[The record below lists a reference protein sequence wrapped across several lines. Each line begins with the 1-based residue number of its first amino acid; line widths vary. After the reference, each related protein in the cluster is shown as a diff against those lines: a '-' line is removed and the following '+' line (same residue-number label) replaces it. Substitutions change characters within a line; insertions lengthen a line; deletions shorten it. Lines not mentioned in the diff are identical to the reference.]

1 MLATATAS
9 PADRQP
15 TRAAAARLPAE
26 AIPPSERRC
35 PHCCSDIAREA
46 KKCRVCGEWVV
57 RTSSGAAA
65 ALLRLLGWLWVG
77 LSLLAG
83 AGLWYVG
90 SAVRLWVLVRS
101 VDPAVTP
108 LVLDVILY
116 GLVGM
121 VLLQGLTFGVGLAAI
136 AELVPRRPRWWS

>member
-1 MLATATAS
+1 MLAPAS
-9 PADRQP
+9 LSSADRQP
-15 TRAAAARLPAE
+15 TSAAATRLPADVL
-26 AIPPSERRC
+26 PPLGRRC
-35 PHCCSDIAREA
+35 PHCCADIAREA
-46 KKCRVCGEWVV
+46 KKCRTCGEWVV
-57 RTSSGAAA
+57 HTSSGAAA

-77 LSLLAG
+77 LALFAA

-116 GLVGM
+116 ALVAI
-121 VLLQGLTFGVGLAAI
+121 VLLQGLTFGVGLATL
-136 AELVPRRPRWWS
+136 AELVPRRPRWWA

>member
-15 TRAAAARLPAE
+15 TRAPAARLPAD
-26 AIPPSERRC
+26 AIPPSERCC
-35 PHCCSDIAREA
+35 PHCCASIAREA

-57 RTSSGAAA
+57 RTSPGAAA
-65 ALLRLLGWLWVG
+65 TLLRMLGWLWVG
-77 LSLLAG
+77 LSLVAG

-90 SAVRLWVLVRS
+90 SVVRLWVLVRS

-108 LVLDVILY
+108 LVLDVVLY
-116 GLVGM
+116 GLVAI
-121 VLLQGLTFGVGLAAI
+121 VLLQGLTFGVGLAAL